1 MSVAPS
7 SKRVYHNFPGTNGFN
22 YSHDS
27 EWVDI
32 GRDVYQSNT
41 RGTGILLEP
50 DKFKSYIQRYVRS
63 AQRMRNQKRRLTRN
77 AGLYTTNV
85 PNYSNN
91 RGFEIY
97 VGDKAKWYK
106 WPTSEQI
113 SNLHQSFRTYIST
126 NNYFNNSNNNS
137 NNNFFK
143 NFFNNSNNNANTAK
157 KKKLSLVEQQ
167 LFNALGRAKNQKS
180 IRQAYLKGALNFTQ
194 TRVVMPNYSK
204 NSKLNTFLKRKYH
217 RKSLSAV
224 YLTQI

>member
-22 YSHDS
+22 YMNDS

-32 GRDVYQSNT
+32 GLDVYQSNT

-50 DKFKSYIQRYVRS
+50 DNFKSYIQRYVRS

-113 SNLHQSFRTYIST
+113 SNLHQSFRTYIS
-126 NNYFNNSNNNS
+126 NNNS
-137 NNNFFK
+137 NNNAE
-143 NFFNNSNNNANTAK
+143 NR
-157 KKKLSLVEQQ
+157 KLSLVERN

-180 IRQAYLKGALNFTQ
+180 IRQAYLKGALKLHPNKGGDMELFKNFKAK
-194 TRVVMPNYSK
+194 YI
-204 NSKLNTFLKRKYH
+204 LKK
-217 RKSLSAV
+217 KVSS
-224 YLTQI
+224 

>member
-1 MSVAPS
+1 MSIAPP
-7 SKRVYHNFPGTNGFN
+7 SKRVYRNFPGPNGFN
-22 YSHDS
+22 YMNDS

-32 GRDVYQSNT
+32 GLDVYQSNT

-50 DKFKSYIQRYVRS
+50 DNFKSYIQRYVRS

-97 VGDKAKWYK
+97 AGDKAKWYK

-126 NNYFNNSNNNS
+126 NNYFNNSNNN
-137 NNNFFK
+137 FFK
-143 NFFNNSNNNANTAK
+143 NFFNNSNTVK

-180 IRQAYLKGALNFTQ
+180 IRQAYLKGALKLHPNKGGDMELFKNFKAK
-194 TRVVMPNYSK
+194 YI
-204 NSKLNTFLKRKYH
+204 LKK
-217 RKSLSAV
+217 KVSP
-224 YLTQI
+224 

>member
-22 YSHDS
+22 YMNDS

-32 GRDVYQSNT
+32 GLDVYQST
-41 RGTGILLEP
+41 TVGTGILLEP

-113 SNLHQSFRTYIST
+113 SNLHQSFRTYIS
-126 NNYFNNSNNNS
+126 NNNS
-137 NNNFFK
+137 NNNAE
-143 NFFNNSNNNANTAK
+143 NR
-157 KKKLSLVEQQ
+157 KLSLVERN
-167 LFNALGRAKNQKS
+167 LFNALNRANDQKS
-180 IRQAYLKGALNFTQ
+180 IRRAYLKGVLKLHPNKGGDMELFKNFKAK
-194 TRVVMPNYSK
+194 YI
-204 NSKLNTFLKRKYH
+204 LKK
-217 RKSLSAV
+217 KVSS
-224 YLTQI
+224 

>member
-7 SKRVYHNFPGTNGFN
+7 SKRVYRNFPGPNGFN
-22 YSHDS
+22 YMNDS

-32 GRDVYQSNT
+32 GLDVYQSNT

-50 DKFKSYIQRYVRS
+50 DNFKSYIQRYVRS
-63 AQRMRNQKRRLTRN
+63 TQRMRNQKRRLTRN

-113 SNLHQSFRTYIST
+113 SNLYQSFRTYIST
-126 NNYFNNSNNNS
+126 NNYFNNSNNN
-137 NNNFFK
+137 FFK
-143 NFFNNSNNNANTAK
+143 NFFNNANTVK

-180 IRQAYLKGALNFTQ
+180 IRQAYLKGVLKLHPNKGGDMELFKNFKAK
-194 TRVVMPNYSK
+194 YI
-204 NSKLNTFLKRKYH
+204 LKK
-217 RKSLSAV
+217 KVSP
-224 YLTQI
+224 

>member
-1 MSVAPS
+1 MSIAPP
-7 SKRVYHNFPGTNGFN
+7 SKRVYRNFPGPNGFN
-22 YSHDS
+22 YMNDS

-32 GRDVYQSNT
+32 GLDVYQSNT

-50 DKFKSYIQRYVRS
+50 DNFKSYIQRYVRS

-113 SNLHQSFRTYIST
+113 SNLYQSFRTYIST

-137 NNNFFK
+137 NNNYFK
-143 NFFNNSNNNANTAK
+143 NFFNNANTAK

-180 IRQAYLKGALNFTQ
+180 IRQAYLKGALKLH
-194 TRVVMPNYSK
+194 PNKGGDAELFKKFKAIYNGK
-204 NSKLNTFLKRKYH
+204 KM
-217 RKSLSAV
+217 
-224 YLTQI
+224 

>member
-22 YSHDS
+22 YMNDS

-32 GRDVYQSNT
+32 GLDVYQSTT

-50 DKFKSYIQRYVRS
+50 DNFKSYIQRYVRS

-97 VGDKAKWYK
+97 AGDKAKWYK
-106 WPTSEQI
+106 WPKSEQI
-113 SNLHQSFRTYIST
+113 SNLYQSFRTYIST

-180 IRQAYLKGALNFTQ
+180 IRQAYLKGALKLH
-194 TRVVMPNYSK
+194 PNKGGDMELFKKFKAKYI
-204 NSKLNTFLKRKYH
+204 LKK
-217 RKSLSAV
+217 KVSS
-224 YLTQI
+224 

>member
-1 MSVAPS
+1 MSIAPS
-7 SKRVYHNFPGTNGFN
+7 SKRVYRNFPGPNGFN
-22 YSHDS
+22 YMNDS

-32 GRDVYQSNT
+32 GLDVYQSNT

-50 DKFKSYIQRYVRS
+50 DNFKSYIQRYVRS

-113 SNLHQSFRTYIST
+113 SNLYQSFRTYIST
-126 NNYFNNSNNNS
+126 NNYFNNSNNN
-137 NNNFFK
+137 FFK
-143 NFFNNSNNNANTAK
+143 NFFNNANTVK

-180 IRQAYLKGALNFTQ
+180 IRQAYLKGALKLHPNKGGDMELFKNFKAK
-194 TRVVMPNYSK
+194 YI
-204 NSKLNTFLKRKYH
+204 LKK
-217 RKSLSAV
+217 KVSP
-224 YLTQI
+224 

>member
-1 MSVAPS
+1 MSIAPS
-7 SKRVYHNFPGTNGFN
+7 SKRVYRNFPGPNGFN
-22 YSHDS
+22 YMNDS

-32 GRDVYQSNT
+32 GLDVYQSNT

-50 DKFKSYIQRYVRS
+50 DNFKSYIQRYVRS

-97 VGDKAKWYK
+97 VGDRAKWYK

-113 SNLHQSFRTYIST
+113 SNLYQSFRTYIST
-126 NNYFNNSNNNS
+126 NNYFNNSNNN
-137 NNNFFK
+137 FFK
-143 NFFNNSNNNANTAK
+143 NFFNNANTVK

-180 IRQAYLKGALNFTQ
+180 IRQAYLKGALKLHPNKGGDMELFKNFKAK
-194 TRVVMPNYSK
+194 YI
-204 NSKLNTFLKRKYH
+204 LKK
-217 RKSLSAV
+217 KVSP
-224 YLTQI
+224 

>member
-1 MSVAPS
+1 MSIAPS
-7 SKRVYHNFPGTNGFN
+7 SKRVYRNFPGPNGFN
-22 YSHDS
+22 YMNDS

-32 GRDVYQSNT
+32 GLDVYQSNT

-50 DKFKSYIQRYVRS
+50 DNFKSYIQRYVRS

-97 VGDKAKWYK
+97 VGDRAKWYK

-113 SNLHQSFRTYIST
+113 SNLYQSFRTYIST
-126 NNYFNNSNNNS
+126 NNYFNNSNNN
-137 NNNFFK
+137 FFK
-143 NFFNNSNNNANTAK
+143 NFFNNANTVK

-180 IRQAYLKGALNFTQ
+180 IRQAYLKGVLKLHPNKGGDMELFKNFKAK
-194 TRVVMPNYSK
+194 YI
-204 NSKLNTFLKRKYH
+204 LKK
-217 RKSLSAV
+217 KVSP
-224 YLTQI
+224 

>member
-22 YSHDS
+22 YMNDS

-32 GRDVYQSNT
+32 GLDVYQST
-41 RGTGILLEP
+41 TVGTGILLEP

-113 SNLHQSFRTYIST
+113 SNLHQSFRTYIS
-126 NNYFNNSNNNS
+126 NNNS
-137 NNNFFK
+137 NNN
-143 NFFNNSNNNANTAK
+143 AENTK
-157 KKKLSLVEQQ
+157 PTSLVERN
-167 LFNALGRAKNQKS
+167 LFNALNRANDQKS
-180 IRQAYLKGALNFTQ
+180 IRRAYLKGVLKLHPNKGGDMELFKNFKAK
-194 TRVVMPNYSK
+194 YI
-204 NSKLNTFLKRKYH
+204 LKK
-217 RKSLSAV
+217 KVTS
-224 YLTQI
+224 T

>member
-1 MSVAPS
+1 MSIAPS
-7 SKRVYHNFPGTNGFN
+7 SKRVYRNFPGPNGFN
-22 YSHDS
+22 YMNDS

-32 GRDVYQSNT
+32 GLDVYQSNT

-50 DKFKSYIQRYVRS
+50 DNFKSHIQRYVRS

-97 VGDKAKWYK
+97 VGDRAKWYK

-113 SNLHQSFRTYIST
+113 SNLYQSFRTYIST
-126 NNYFNNSNNNS
+126 NNYFNNSNNN
-137 NNNFFK
+137 FFK
-143 NFFNNSNNNANTAK
+143 NFFNNANTMK

-180 IRQAYLKGALNFTQ
+180 IRQAYLKGVLKLH
-194 TRVVMPNYSK
+194 PNKGGDMELFKKFKAKYI
-204 NSKLNTFLKRKYH
+204 LKK
-217 RKSLSAV
+217 KVSS
-224 YLTQI
+224 

>member
-1 MSVAPS
+1 MSIAPP
-7 SKRVYHNFPGTNGFN
+7 SKRVYRNFPGPNGFN
-22 YSHDS
+22 YMNDS

-32 GRDVYQSNT
+32 GLDVYQSNT

-50 DKFKSYIQRYVRS
+50 DNFKSYIQRYVRS

-97 VGDKAKWYK
+97 VGDRAKWYK

-113 SNLHQSFRTYIST
+113 SNLYQSFRTYIST

-143 NFFNNSNNNANTAK
+143 NFFNNSNAVK

-180 IRQAYLKGALNFTQ
+180 IRQAFMQGALKLH
-194 TRVVMPNYSK
+194 PNKGGDAELFKKFKAIYNVK
-204 NSKLNTFLKRKYH
+204 KM
-217 RKSLSAV
+217 
-224 YLTQI
+224 

>member
-1 MSVAPS
+1 MSIAPS
-7 SKRVYHNFPGTNGFN
+7 SKRVYRNFPGPNGFN
-22 YSHDS
+22 YMNDS

-32 GRDVYQSNT
+32 GLDVYQSNT

-50 DKFKSYIQRYVRS
+50 DNFKSYIQRYVRS

-113 SNLHQSFRTYIST
+113 SNLYQSFRTYIST
-126 NNYFNNSNNNS
+126 NNYFNNSNNN
-137 NNNFFK
+137 FFK
-143 NFFNNSNNNANTAK
+143 NFFNNANTVK

-180 IRQAYLKGALNFTQ
+180 IRQAYLKGVLKLHPNKGGDMELFKNFKAK
-194 TRVVMPNYSK
+194 YI
-204 NSKLNTFLKRKYH
+204 LKK
-217 RKSLSAV
+217 KVSS
-224 YLTQI
+224 

>member
-22 YSHDS
+22 YSNYS
-27 EWVDI
+27 EWSEI
-32 GRDVYQSNT
+32 GADVYLSNT
-41 RGTGILLEP
+41 KGTGILFEP
-50 DKFKSYIQRYVRS
+50 EKFKSYIQRYVRS
-63 AQRMRNQKRRLTRN
+63 AKRMRNQGSRLTRN

-85 PNYSNN
+85 PNYTNN

-97 VGDKAKWYK
+97 VGDRAKWYK

-143 NFFNNSNNNANTAK
+143 NFFNNANTVK

-180 IRQAYLKGALNFTQ
+180 IRQAYLKGVLKLHPNKGGDMELFKNFKAK
-194 TRVVMPNYSK
+194 YI
-204 NSKLNTFLKRKYH
+204 LKK
-217 RKSLSAV
+217 KVTS
-224 YLTQI
+224 T

>member
-1 MSVAPS
+1 MSIAPS
-7 SKRVYHNFPGTNGFN
+7 SKRVYRNFPGPNGFN
-22 YSHDS
+22 YMNDS

-32 GRDVYQSNT
+32 GLDVYQSNT

-50 DKFKSYIQRYVRS
+50 DNFKSYIQRYVRS

-97 VGDKAKWYK
+97 VGDRAKWYK

-113 SNLHQSFRTYIST
+113 SNLYQSFRTYIST

-143 NFFNNSNNNANTAK
+143 NFFNNANTMK

-180 IRQAYLKGALNFTQ
+180 IRQAYLKGVLKLH
-194 TRVVMPNYSK
+194 PNKGGDMELFKKFKAKYI
-204 NSKLNTFLKRKYH
+204 LKK
-217 RKSLSAV
+217 KVSS
-224 YLTQI
+224 

>member
-1 MSVAPS
+1 MSIAPP
-7 SKRVYHNFPGTNGFN
+7 SKRVYRNFPGPNGFN
-22 YSHDS
+22 YMNDS

-32 GRDVYQSNT
+32 GLDVYQSNT

-50 DKFKSYIQRYVRS
+50 DNFKSYIQRYVRS

-113 SNLHQSFRTYIST
+113 SNLYQSFRTYIST
-126 NNYFNNSNNNS
+126 NNYFNNSNNN
-137 NNNFFK
+137 FFK
-143 NFFNNSNNNANTAK
+143 NFFNNANTVK

-180 IRQAYLKGALNFTQ
+180 IRQAYLKGALKLHPNKGGDMELFKNFKAK
-194 TRVVMPNYSK
+194 YI
-204 NSKLNTFLKRKYH
+204 LKK
-217 RKSLSAV
+217 KVSP
-224 YLTQI
+224 

>member
-1 MSVAPS
+1 MSIAPP
-7 SKRVYHNFPGTNGFN
+7 SKRVYRNFPGPNGFN
-22 YSHDS
+22 YMNDS

-32 GRDVYQSNT
+32 GLDVYQSNT

-50 DKFKSYIQRYVRS
+50 DNFKSYIQRYVRS

-113 SNLHQSFRTYIST
+113 SNLYQSFRTYIST
-126 NNYFNNSNNNS
+126 NNYFNNSNNNY
-137 NNNFFK
+137 FK
-143 NFFNNSNNNANTAK
+143 NFFNNANTAK

-180 IRQAYLKGALNFTQ
+180 IRQAYLKGVLKLH
-194 TRVVMPNYSK
+194 PNKGGDAELFKKFKAIYNGK
-204 NSKLNTFLKRKYH
+204 KM
-217 RKSLSAV
+217 
-224 YLTQI
+224 

>member
-1 MSVAPS
+1 MSIAPS
-7 SKRVYHNFPGTNGFN
+7 SKRVYRNFPGTNGFN
-22 YSHDS
+22 YMNDS

-32 GRDVYQSNT
+32 GLDVYQSNT

-50 DKFKSYIQRYVRS
+50 DNFKSYIQRYVRS

-97 VGDKAKWYK
+97 AGDKAKWYK

-113 SNLHQSFRTYIST
+113 SNLYQSFRTYIST

-137 NNNFFK
+137 NNNYFK
-143 NFFNNSNNNANTAK
+143 NFFNNSNAVK

-180 IRQAYLKGALNFTQ
+180 IRQAYLKGALKLHPNKGGDMELFKNFKAKY
-194 TRVVMPNYSK
+194 N
-204 NSKLNTFLKRKYH
+204 LKK
-217 RKSLSAV
+217 KVTS
-224 YLTQI
+224 T

>member
-7 SKRVYHNFPGTNGFN
+7 SKRVYRNFPGPNGFN
-22 YSHDS
+22 YMNDS

-32 GRDVYQSNT
+32 GLDVYQSNT

-50 DKFKSYIQRYVRS
+50 DNFKSYIQRYVRS
-63 AQRMRNQKRRLTRN
+63 TQRMRNQKRRLTRN

-113 SNLHQSFRTYIST
+113 SNLYQSFRTYIST

-143 NFFNNSNNNANTAK
+143 NF
-157 KKKLSLVEQQ
+157 
-167 LFNALGRAKNQKS
+167 
-180 IRQAYLKGALNFTQ
+180 
-194 TRVVMPNYSK
+194 
-204 NSKLNTFLKRKYH
+204 
-217 RKSLSAV
+217 
-224 YLTQI
+224 